1 MEWEVVIGLEVHVQ
15 LSTKSKIFSG
25 ASNSFGAE
33 PNTHSCPVDLALPG
47 CLPVL
52 NRGAVEKAIR
62 FGLAI
67 GAKVANRSVFD
78 RKHYFYPDL
87 PKGYQISQFELP
99 VVIGGAISFIVE
111 KPDGTSYE
119 KTVRLTRAHLEEDA
133 GKSVHGIIH
142 GKTGIDLNRAGTP
155 LLEIVSEPDI
165 RSPEEAVAY
174 AKTLHELVCWI
185 GVSEGDLQKGNF
197 RCDANISVRPKG
209 QKEFGTRCEI
219 KNLNSFRFLQMAL
232 EYEIKRQIDLISEGG
247 KVIQATLLYDPDR
260 DETRE
265 MRTKEDSMDYRYFP
279 DPDLLPLEISDDWIS
294 AVKASM
300 PELPTQALSRLVDQ
314 YGLKEE
320 EARILITSRPLME
333 YFETAAAL
341 SADKK
346 LVFNWIRV
354 ELLARLN
361 AAELTIEQCP
371 VAAKQLGQTLERL
384 RDGTINQKG
393 AKTIF
398 SALWDKKG
406 EVVDSL
412 IESLGLKQI
421 SDSGAIESVIDS
433 VLASNAKMV
442 EEFKSG
448 KEKAFNALVGQVMR
462 ATKGKAN
469 PAQVNE
475 ILRRKLS

>member
-25 ASNSFGAE
+25 APAGFGAE
-33 PNTHSCPVDLALPG
+33 PNTHSCPIDLALPG

-52 NRGAVEKAIR
+52 NRGAVEKAIQ

-67 GAKVANRSVFD
+67 GATVAKHSVFD
-78 RKHYFYPDL
+78 RKHYIYPDL

-99 VVIGGAISFIVE
+99 VVVGGALNFVVE
-111 KPDGTSYE
+111 KPDGSSYE

-133 GKSVHGIIH
+133 GKSVHGVIH

-185 GVSEGDLQKGNF
+185 GVSDGDMQKGNF

-232 EYEIKRQIDLISEGG
+232 EYEIKRQIDLINEGG
-247 KVIQATLLYDPDR
+247 KVIQATLLYDPDK

-279 DPDLLPLEISDDWIS
+279 DPDLLPLEISEEWID
-294 AVKASM
+294 AVKACM
-300 PELPTQALSRLVDQ
+300 PELPGQALPRLINQ
-314 YGLKEE
+314 YGLKETD
-320 EARILITSRPLME
+320 ARILITSRPLME
-333 YFETAAAL
+333 YFESAAEENP
-341 SADKK
+341 DKK
-346 LVFNWIRV
+346 LVFNWIRT

-361 AAELTIEQCP
+361 AAELSIEQCP
-371 VAAKQLGQTLERL
+371 VSSKQLGRVLKRL
-384 RDGTINQKG
+384 NDGTINQKG
-393 AKTIF
+393 AKTVFAAI
-398 SALWDKKG
+398 WDRKG
-406 EVVDSL
+406 DDVDSL
-412 IESLGLKQI
+412 IDSLGLKQI

-433 VLASNAKMV
+433 VLSSNLKTV
-442 EEFKSG
+442 EEFKAG
-448 KEKAFNALVGQVMR
+448 KEKAFNSLVGQVMR

-469 PAQVNE
+469 PSQVNE
-475 ILRRKLS
+475 ILRKKLS

>member
-25 ASNSFGAE
+25 ASTGFGAE
-33 PNTHSCPVDLALPG
+33 PNTHACPVDLALPG

-52 NRGAVEKAIR
+52 NRSAVEKAIQ

-67 GAKVANRSVFD
+67 DATVAKHSVFD

-99 VVIGGAISFIVE
+99 VVVGGSINFVVE
-111 KPDGTSYE
+111 KSDGTSYE

-133 GKSVHGIIH
+133 GKSVHGIVH

-155 LLEIVSEPDI
+155 LLEIVSEPDL

-174 AKTLHELVCWI
+174 AKALHELVCWI

-232 EYEIKRQIDLISEGG
+232 EYEVKRQIDLINDGG
-247 KVIQATLLYDPDR
+247 KVIQATLLYDPDK

-279 DPDLLPLEISDDWIS
+279 DPDLLPLEITEEWID
-294 AVKASM
+294 AVKACM
-300 PELPTQALSRLVDQ
+300 PELPKQALPRLVNQ
-314 YGLKEE
+314 YGLKEN
-320 EARILITSRPLME
+320 EARILITSRPLMD
-333 YFETAAAL
+333 YFEEAAAV
-341 SADKK
+341 SSDKK
-346 LVFNWIRV
+346 LVFNWIRT

-361 AAELTIEQCP
+361 EAEIPIEKCP
-371 VAAKQLGQTLERL
+371 VSAKQLGKTLQRL
-384 RDGTINQKG
+384 HDGTINQKG
-393 AKTIF
+393 TKTVF
-398 SALWDKKG
+398 SALWDGKG
-406 EVVDSL
+406 ENVDQ
-412 IESLGLKQI
+412 IIDSLGLKQI
-421 SDSGAIESVIDS
+421 SDLSALESVIDT
-433 VLASNAKMV
+433 VLASNAKTV
-442 EEFKSG
+442 EEFRSG
-448 KEKAFNALVGQVMR
+448 KAKAFNSLVGQVMK

-469 PAQVNE
+469 PSHVNE
-475 ILRRKLS
+475 ILKRKLG